1 MQPELE
7 QLASSEDLKSADVF
21 CREEIVWGQHNK
33 KVISPFYAYW
43 YVVINFI
50 FGFLGLMILLLLL
63 PVLVLTITI
72 DSPGPIFYMQQR
84 LGYRGT
90 LFRMYKFRTMY
101 AVNDHMGKIA
111 LTAQHDLRVTR
122 VGHLLRMTHLDE
134 LPQIVNILRGEM
146 SLIGPRPE
154 LADISSRLNELLPDY
169 HQRLAVKPGLTGLAQ
184 VMHHYGDTI
193 EDEKIKLGYD
203 LDYIKNQAWYLDLQ
217 IVVRTVREVL
227 LGHGR

>member
-1 MQPELE
+1 
-7 QLASSEDLKSADVF
+7 
-21 CREEIVWGQHNK
+21 
-33 KVISPFYAYW
+33 
-43 YVVINFI
+43 
-50 FGFLGLMILLLLL
+50 
-63 PVLVLTITI
+63 
-72 DSPGPIFYMQQR
+72 
-84 LGYRGT
+84 
-90 LFRMYKFRTMY
+90 
-101 AVNDHMGKIA
+101 MGKIA
-111 LTAQHDLRVTR
+111 LTTQHDLRVTR

-154 LADISSRLNELLPDY
+154 LVDISSRLNELLPDY